1 MRMLLTIGVILVL
14 LGIGGYAASWFST
27 SFFDRPESQTL
38 AAQLEDETD
47 SPATEM
53 QDSGTRVILAPLSG
67 IAFAAGL
74 VCLAI
79 GMGNWRRPLRN

>member
-1 MRMLLTIGVILVL
+1 MLLTVGVILVL
-14 LGIGGYAASWFST
+14 LGIGGYAASLLST

-38 AAQLEDETD
+38 AAELEDETD

-53 QDSGTRVILAPLSG
+53 RDSGARVILAPVSG
-67 IAFAAGL
+67 IVFAAGL

-79 GMGNWRRPLRN
+79 GMGNWRRPVQN